1 MTDTSAWEK
10 MRASAPFAPE
20 AFRFVQEGLRHT
32 IQQLE
37 ASAVGGGDEA
47 LSDEPSGSMAS
58 ELIGSLFEMDAR
70 PDGDVDTPEMV
81 GHHVSGQQLCMGLRS
96 LAMEKYG
103 LLAPT
108 VLRGWGVRST
118 EDFGKI
124 VYAMVDA
131 GLLRTS
137 ENDSMDDFRGVYDFD
152 EAFDRPTDRLADCGG
167 GCDQSGNG
175 ELG

>member
-1 MTDTSAWEK
+1 MT
-10 MRASAPFAPE
+10 
-20 AFRFVQEGLRHT
+20 
-32 IQQLE
+32 
-37 ASAVGGGDEA
+37 
-47 LSDEPSGSMAS
+47 S
-58 ELIGSLFEMDAR
+58 ELFGSLFQVDAQ
-70 PDGDVDTPEMV
+70 PDGDAGTPEVV

-96 LAMEKYG
+96 LAMQNYG

-137 ENDSMDDFRGVYDFD
+137 ENDSLDDFRGVYDFD

-167 GCDQSGNG
+167 GGNLSGN